1 MQEGQPK
8 LLRFTMLD
16 IIEQFSRQKEKKIIK
31 KRTNQNRRT
40 RHLTALASLAR
51 YFRPP
56 LSTIKIEDDESKFG
70 NIGHTRQTTESKT
83 CPPNGMRPMGR
94 KPSRVRCRGNRK
106 SSSNR
111 KKKMKQ
117 TNRKR
122 NLHYQTRAHRQ
133 MNSTDHYFR
142 NLGNRRHSV
151 LYNLE
156 INDVRGEK
164 PLYEQMIRPLSL
176 LPPLSI
182 LT

>member
-1 MQEGQPK
+1 MECDRWVENLPECGVVATEK
-8 LLRFTMLD
+8 VVV
-16 IIEQFSRQKEKKIIK
+16 IE
-31 KRTNQNRRT
+31 
-40 RHLTALASLAR
+40 
-51 YFRPP
+51 
-56 LSTIKIEDDESKFG
+56 
-70 NIGHTRQTTESKT
+70 
-83 CPPNGMRPMGR
+83 
-94 KPSRVRCRGNRK
+94 
-106 SSSNR
+106 

-117 TNRKR
+117 TNRKG